1 MVVHVATQNQTVVA
15 VDIGGTFTD
24 AVLSTSSGLFTAKV
38 LTTPAD
44 PAQGFMECVRRVLA
58 AGNVHPGSV
67 ERVVHG
73 TTLATNVIL
82 ERRGAAIALITTDG
96 YRSLLALGR
105 HGRVE
110 EERYDLW
117 GSQPEPIVPLS
128 HTFEVRGRMQANG
141 DVLVAF
147 DAIQAAEVADAIA
160 ALGVAGVAIC
170 FLNSYVDDR
179 HELAMA
185 EICRSRL
192 GPRVSIV
199 TSASVLP
206 EMREFERLTTT
217 VMSAYVGPVMSDY
230 LRSLAESLA
239 QTGVHAPIFVMES
252 AGGVMPAALA
262 ASFPVHTIE
271 SGPAAGVIAAAR
283 FGGDCGADQIVAF
296 DMGGTTAKAAL
307 VRGGRPDIT
316 HDFIVGGK
324 GSFGGRRAGSGTP
337 VKIPAIDLA
346 EVGSGGGSI
355 AWLDPAGAVR
365 VGPRSAGASPGP
377 ACYGAGGVAPTV
389 TDANLILGYMSSDSM
404 AGGTMRLDVQAAID
418 AVTLTVARPLRV
430 SLHDAAYAIHDIA
443 NADMAAA
450 IHVVTVQRGIDP
462 RRFTL
467 VATGGAAAIHACRIA
482 ARFEM
487 REVIVPPHAGVG
499 SAVGLVRTDLLTE
512 RSRSALVPL
521 ADADPRHL
529 QKLFDDLTAAAA
541 EDLESDPRTMIVE
554 RTVAMRFVGQA
565 HELEVA
571 VSSGS
576 FDARAL
582 QALEQTFLS
591 DYRRV
596 FGLDVRG
603 AIELVSFRSQVR
615 RSVGAPIRD
624 DAPEGVDSPVA
635 LERAAW
641 FPERGGLTPTKVAR
655 RGDLEIGR
663 VVDGPFIIE
672 AADSTTVVPP
682 GWTATVHPSRSLL
695 LRPADRH
702 T

>member
-1 MVVHVATQNQTVVA
+1 MVVPVTTGSRTVVA

-24 AVLSTSSGLFTAKV
+24 AVLSTPSGLFTAKV

-44 PAQGFMECVRRVLA
+44 PVQGFIECVRRVLA
-58 AGNVHPGSV
+58 AADVNPASV

-105 HGRVE
+105 DGRVE

-117 GSQPEPIVPLS
+117 GAQPEPIVPLS
-128 HTFEVRGRMQANG
+128 HTFEVPGRIRANG
-141 DVLVAF
+141 EALVAF
-147 DAIQAAEVADAIA
+147 DVDQATQVADALA
-160 ALGVAGVAIC
+160 ALDVAGVAIC

-185 EICRSRL
+185 AICRARL
-192 GPRVSIV
+192 GPHVPII

-230 LRSLAESLA
+230 LRSLAASLA
-239 QTGVHAPIFVMES
+239 QAGVHAPIFVMES

-262 ASFPVHTIE
+262 ASLPVHTIE

-283 FGGDCGADQIVAF
+283 FGADCGADQIVAF

-307 VRGGRPDIT
+307 VRDGRPQIT

-377 ACYGAGGVAPTV
+377 ACYGRGGVAPTV

-404 AGGTMRLDVQAAID
+404 AGGTMRLDVRAAID
-418 AVTLTVARPLRV
+418 AMTGTIAEPLGV
-430 SLHDAAYAIHDIA
+430 SLHDAAFAVHDIA

-467 VATGGAAAIHACRIA
+467 VATGGAAGIHACRIA

-512 RSRSALVPL
+512 RSRTALVPL
-521 ADADPRHL
+521 ADADARDL
-529 QKLFDDLTAAAA
+529 QQMFDGLTEAAAA
-541 EDLESDPRTMIVE
+541 DLEVDHRELDVE

-571 VSSGS
+571 VPDGS
-576 FDARAL
+576 LDARAL
-582 QALEQTFLS
+582 DALEQTFLD

-603 AIELVSFRSQVR
+603 AVELVSFRSQVR
-615 RSVGAPIRD
+615 L
-624 DAPEGVDSPVA
+624 PVA
-635 LERAAW
+635 ATLHDEARHQPDGPAPRDRPVW
-641 FPERGGLTPTKVAR
+641 FPERGGLTDTAVVR
-655 RGDLEIGR
+655 RDDLEIGQHF
-663 VVDGPFIIE
+663 DGPLIVE

-682 GWTATVHPSRSLL
+682 GWTASVHTSRSLL
-695 LRPADRH
+695 LRPAGGG